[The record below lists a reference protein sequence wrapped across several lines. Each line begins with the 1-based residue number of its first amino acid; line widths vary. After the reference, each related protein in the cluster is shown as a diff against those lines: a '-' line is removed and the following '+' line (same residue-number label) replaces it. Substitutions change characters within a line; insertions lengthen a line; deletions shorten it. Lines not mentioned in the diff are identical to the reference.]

1 MKTIQ
6 INKLIV
12 ASLVAFLLSAC
23 ASSKDYLSES
33 FTNVRNN
40 HKRIAIL
47 PFGVQFQNP
56 GERTSSKQKNAFPQN
71 QFGKREQEASLDAQK
86 EFFVDVA
93 KQVEKGRYEIAFQDF
108 NRTNKVLSENGIRL
122 EDIPR
127 QNKADLAKLLGVDAV
142 LFGELVIKVTQMNN
156 RIGPMMPTYRYDDG
170 VETDIKLFDA
180 NSGEMLWST
189 SLSQRPNNRMDTPHQ
204 LSSSLINQV
213 AKNLPY
219 RNK

>member
-6 INKLIV
+6 INKRLFATCFAVI
-12 ASLVAFLLSAC
+12 SLTAC
-23 ASSKDYLSES
+23 SSSKDFLSDN
-33 FTNVRNN
+33 FANVRNN

-56 GERTSSKQKNAFPQN
+56 AEYSKQKSKQI
-71 QFGKREQEASLDAQK
+71 QQQGFGSREQQASLDAQK
-86 EFFVDVA
+86 ELFIDVA

-108 NRTNKVLSENGIRL
+108 NKTNKVLSESGIRL

-127 QNKADLAKLLGVDAV
+127 QNKADLARLLGVDAV
-142 LFGELVIKVTQMNN
+142 IFGELVIKVTQMNN
-156 RIGPMMPTYRYDDG
+156 RNMMMPNYRNDDG

-180 NSGEMLWST
+180 ASGEMLWASQ
-189 SLSQRPNNRMDTPHQ
+189 LSNRPNNRMDTPHQ
-204 LSSSLINQV
+204 LSSSLLNQI